1 MKKLTS
7 ILLTVLLSYSIPLT
21 CLHAEGDTPSPQILK
36 ETASTLR
43 DEVSTLAREY
53 RKASDGKKWGRSP
66 GHQAVYKKIFSYR
79 NELQTTAEMCTS
91 GQSPDRLLTIAMDC
105 KRIGKVMT
113 ELAEFVILPD
123 ETLERIHVLSEQSNQ
138 LLPAIEKY
146 EQRYFIWKK
155 AALEQQYVDDLAGL
169 QRELS
174 ALVASQKKIA
184 VACVATTPPKQVIVI
199 DASGKGT
206 HP

>member
-1 MKKLTS
+1 MKNLTS
-7 ILLTVLLSYSIPLT
+7 TLLTVLLTYCIPLT
-21 CLHAEGDTPSPQILK
+21 SLHAEDDTPSPQVLK

-53 RKASDGKKWGRSP
+53 LKASKGKKWGRSP
-66 GHQAVYKKIFSYR
+66 GHQALYKKIFSYR
-79 NELQTTAEMCTS
+79 NELQTTTEMCTS

-105 KRIGKVMT
+105 QSIGKVMT
-113 ELAEFVILPD
+113 ELAEFIILPD
-123 ETLERIHVLSEQSNQ
+123 ETLKLIRDLSAQSNQ

-155 AALEQQYVDDLAGL
+155 AALEQQYADDLAGL

-174 ALVASQKKIA
+174 TLAASQKKIA
-184 VACVATTPPKQVIVI
+184 DSCATPQIIVI
-199 DASGKGT
+199 GASGNGT
-206 HP
+206 QQ